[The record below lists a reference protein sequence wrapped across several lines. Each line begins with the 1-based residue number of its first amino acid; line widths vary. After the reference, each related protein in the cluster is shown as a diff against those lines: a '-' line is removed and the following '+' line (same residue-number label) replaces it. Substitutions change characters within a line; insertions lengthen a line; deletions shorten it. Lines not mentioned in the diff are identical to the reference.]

1 MSDFEKGYAQGFLAA
16 KQELA
21 EVTRERDELKV
32 LTDPEICRVCLSDH
46 EAEKDTIRQQTVKEI
61 LAIISN
67 ETIGHNIQQAHN
79 DIVAAIRKRFEV
91 RG

>member
-21 EVTRERDELKV
+21 EVTRERDELKESYNEEFNQHKNTFAT
-32 LTDPEICRVCLSDH
+32 LN
-46 EAEKDTIRQQTVKEI
+46 TIRQQTAKECI
-61 LAIISN
+61 
-67 ETIGHNIQQAHN
+67 E
-79 DIVAAIRKRFEV
+79 IVGMPWMPGQTWKDREDEVIAAIRKRFEV